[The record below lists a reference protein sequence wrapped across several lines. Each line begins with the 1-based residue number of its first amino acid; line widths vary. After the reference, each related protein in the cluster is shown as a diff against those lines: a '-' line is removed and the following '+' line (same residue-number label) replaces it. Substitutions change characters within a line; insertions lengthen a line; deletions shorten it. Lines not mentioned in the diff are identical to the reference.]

1 MPRKKNPIVLEKLAL
16 DNDGELR
23 DMIAELQDT
32 VATDPI
38 EPARWSKRFAA
49 SGKHVCAS
57 APRIRL

>member
-16 DNDGELR
+16 ENDGELR

-32 VATDPI
+32 IATDPI

-49 SGKHVCAS
+49 SGKTVP